1 MTKEDVLAD
10 LFGEWLQG
18 HNRFVLYCSDMRK
31 GQSVMALAPY
41 PALRQ
46 PVIFAFQCPTEEV
59 IYDRWPARLKNN
71 SLSFYEAAQII
82 DDNWDRRVEE

>member
-1 MTKEDVLAD
+1 MNKEDVLAD

-31 GQSVMALAPY
+31 GTSIMSIAPY
-41 PALRQ
+41 PALRE
-46 PVIFAFQCPTEEV
+46 PAIFSFECPTEET
-59 IYDRWPARLKNN
+59 IRTHWPNRLKNN
-71 SLSFYEAAQII
+71 TLSFYETAQVI